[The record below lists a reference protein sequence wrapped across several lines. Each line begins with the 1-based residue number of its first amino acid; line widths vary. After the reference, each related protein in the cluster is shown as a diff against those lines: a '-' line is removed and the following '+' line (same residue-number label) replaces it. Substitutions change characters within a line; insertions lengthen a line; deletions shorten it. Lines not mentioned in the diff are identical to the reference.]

1 MKLNTFHI
9 IMKRAAESMLQNIK
23 NKGRRKHE
31 FSDECLLS
39 SSDSSRCNGK
49 FFAWCVAHICF
60 FFVRDM
66 LDGDYVV

>member
-1 MKLNTFHI
+1 
-9 IMKRAAESMLQNIK
+9 MKRAAESTSQNTK

-31 FSDECLLS
+31 SSDERVLS

-49 FFAWCVAHICF
+49 FFALCVARVCF

-66 LDGDYVV
+66 LDGDCVV